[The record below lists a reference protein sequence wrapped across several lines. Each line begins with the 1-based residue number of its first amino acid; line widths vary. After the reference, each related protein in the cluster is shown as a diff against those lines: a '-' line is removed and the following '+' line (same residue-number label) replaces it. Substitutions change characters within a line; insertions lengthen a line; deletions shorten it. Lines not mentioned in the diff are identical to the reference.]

1 MQTTTKMP
9 KVVTKIAAN
18 PLLAS
23 KNNANRPLNVAAYCR
38 VSTDAEDQLNSY
50 NAQMR
55 YYREKIMSN
64 PKWRFVDIYA
74 DEGITGTL
82 ARKRDDF
89 LRMISDCEKGKID
102 LILTKSVSRYARNV
116 VDSLS
121 YLRKLKAMGIG
132 IYFEEQN
139 INSLTEES
147 ETYIGIYSVLAQ
159 SESENISGN
168 VRWGIHKRMQNGT
181 YACRFNLLGYRRD
194 EKTKEPY
201 IVPEE
206 AEIVKRIFSLYLD
219 GASVLQIKSFL
230 ESNHI
235 KTLRGK
241 YEWSTDTIA
250 NMLRNEK
257 YVGDVIYQKSFTTDP
272 ISKHVIINRGQKD
285 KYLVSN
291 NHPAIIDRDTFMRV
305 QTELSR
311 RSNKKKTSDLT
322 TTELGKY
329 SGKYA
334 LSEIMYCG
342 SCGSHYK
349 RKTWSQ
355 NGYEKRIYWRCQNRI
370 EHGNKYCK
378 GSKGIE
384 EKVVHKAIC
393 RALQKGTEISR
404 EAHSLIK
411 ANLKYAITG
420 AESSFDVFSI
430 EQCIAQKQVD
440 ATELV
445 RLSMKSGGN
454 SEKFEV
460 EIAMV
465 YSEIMV
471 LRQQLK
477 LAQQKMQ
484 DSLWASEDINR
495 ATDWLDEKSIIFSE
509 YDDVVVRRLVDTIIV
524 NSEEGTITVYLKG
537 GVEIT
542 EPIYESQT

>member
-1 MQTTTKMP
+1 MTAP

-18 PLLAS
+18 PLLAAR
-23 KNNANRPLNVAAYCR
+23 NNPNRPLNVAAYCR
-38 VSTDAEDQLNSY
+38 VSTDDEDQLNSY
-50 NAQMR
+50 NAQMS

-89 LRMISDCEKGKID
+89 LRMIEDCEKGKID

-121 YLRKLKAMGIG
+121 YLRRLKAMGIG
-132 IYFEEQN
+132 IFFEEQN

-147 ETYIGIYSVLAQ
+147 ETYIGIYSVIAQ

-168 VRWGIHKRMQNGT
+168 VKWGIHKRMQNGT

-201 IVPEE
+201 IVAEE
-206 AEIVKRIFSLYLD
+206 ADIVRKIFDLFLD
-219 GASVLQIKSFL
+219 GASLGQIKDYL
-230 ESNHI
+230 EVNGV
-235 KTLRGK
+235 KTRQGK
-241 YEWSTDTIA
+241 AEWKRDVIYG
-250 NMLRNEK
+250 MLKNEK
-257 YVGDVIYQKSFTTDP
+257 YAGDVIYQKTYRTDP
-272 ISKHVIINRGQKD
+272 ISKHVIVNRGQKE

-311 RSNKKKTSDLT
+311 RNSKCKTSDLT

-334 LSEIMYCG
+334 LTEIMYCG
-342 SCGSHYK
+342 ECGSPYK

-355 NGYEKRIYWRCQNRI
+355 KGCEKKIYWRCQNRI
-370 EHGNKYCK
+370 EHGNKFCK
-378 GSKGIE
+378 KSKGIE
-384 EKVVHKAIC
+384 ESALHETIC
-393 RALQKGTEISR
+393 KALQNGIGTSK
-404 EAHSLIK
+404 EAYSLIK

-420 AESSFDVFSI
+420 AEKAFDVFSI
-430 EQCIAQKQVD
+430 EQCISQKQSD

-445 RLSMKSGGN
+445 KLNMKSGGN
-454 SEKFEV
+454 SEKYET
-460 EIAMV
+460 EIARI

-477 LAQQKMQ
+477 QAQQNMQ
-484 DSLWASEDINR
+484 DDIRANEDVCR
-495 ATDWLDEKSIIFSE
+495 AIKWLEEHDIVFTE
-509 YDDVVVRRLVDTIIV
+509 YDDKVVRRLVDTIKV
-524 NSEEGTITVYLKG
+524 NSDETITVYLKG
-537 GVEIT
+537 GIEIT
-542 EPIYESQT
+542 EPIYNKEKS

>member
-1 MQTTTKMP
+1 MTAP

-18 PLLAS
+18 PLLAAR
-23 KNNANRPLNVAAYCR
+23 NNPNRPLNVAAYCR
-38 VSTDAEDQLNSY
+38 VSTDDEDQLNSY
-50 NAQMR
+50 NAQMS

-89 LRMISDCEKGKID
+89 LRMIEDCEKGKID

-132 IYFEEQN
+132 IFFEEQN

-147 ETYIGIYSVLAQ
+147 ETYIGIYSVIAQ

-168 VRWGIHKRMQNGT
+168 VKWGIHKRMQNGT

-206 AEIVKRIFSLYLD
+206 AEIVRKIFSLYLD
-219 GASVLQIKSFL
+219 GASIFQLKSFL
-230 ESNHI
+230 ESNHV

-241 YEWSTDTIA
+241 DEWSTDTIT

-257 YVGDVIYQKSFTTDP
+257 YVGDVIYQKTFRTDP

-285 KYLVSN
+285 KYLISN
-291 NHPAIIDRDTFMRV
+291 NHPAIIDRDTFMQV
-305 QTELSR
+305 QTEIAR
-311 RSNKKKTSDLT
+311 RSAKSKTSDRT
-322 TTELGKY
+322 STELGKY

-334 LSEIMYCG
+334 LSEILVCGNCG
-342 SCGSHYK
+342 SPYK
-349 RKTWSQ
+349 RTVWTKA
-355 NGYEKRIYWRCQNRI
+355 GYEKKVYWRCLSRK
-370 EHGNKYCK
+370 EHGKKFCK
-378 GSKGIE
+378 ESKGIE
-384 EKVVHKAIC
+384 EIRLHEAIC
-393 RALQKGTEISR
+393 RALQKGIDESQ
-404 EAHSLIK
+404 EVYALIK
-411 ANLKYAITG
+411 ANLSYAISGSEKT
-420 AESSFDVFSI
+420 FDVFSI
-430 EQCIAQKQVD
+430 EKCIAQKQ
-440 ATELV
+440 TEV
-445 RLSMKSGGN
+445 SDMVKLSMKSGAN
-454 SEKFEV
+454 AEKFET
-460 EIAMV
+460 EIAQM

-477 LAQQKMQ
+477 QAQQGMQ
-484 DSLWASEDINR
+484 DSIRTNDEVLR
-495 ATDWLDEKSIIFSE
+495 AIKWLDENEIIFDK
-509 YDDVVVRRLVDTIIV
+509 YDDTVVRRLVDTIRV
-524 NSEEGTITVYLKG
+524 NSDETITVYLKG
-537 GVEIT
+537 GIEVT
-542 EPIYESQT
+542 ESLSKGLCS

>member
-1 MQTTTKMP
+1 MTAP

-18 PLLAS
+18 PLLAAR
-23 KNNANRPLNVAAYCR
+23 NNPNRTLNVAAYCR
-38 VSTDAEDQLNSY
+38 VSTDDEDQLNSY
-50 NAQMR
+50 NAQMS

-89 LRMISDCEKGKID
+89 LRMIEDCEKGKID

-132 IYFEEQN
+132 IFFEEQN

-147 ETYIGIYSVLAQ
+147 ETYIGIYSVIAQ

-168 VRWGIHKRMQNGT
+168 VKWGIHKRMQNGT

-206 AEIVKRIFSLYLD
+206 AEIVRKVFDMFLD
-219 GASVLQIKSFL
+219 GASLGQIKDYL
-230 ESNHI
+230 EINEV
-235 KTLRGK
+235 KTRQGK
-241 YEWSTDTIA
+241 SVWNRDVIYG
-250 NMLRNEK
+250 MLKNEK
-257 YVGDVIYQKSFTTDP
+257 YAGDVIYQKTFRTDP
-272 ISKHVIINRGQKD
+272 ISKHVIVNRGQRE

-291 NHPAIIDRDTFMRV
+291 NHPAIIDRDTFMRT

-311 RSNKKKTSDLT
+311 RNNKRKTSDLAM
-322 TTELGKY
+322 TELGKY
-329 SGKYA
+329 SGKYT

-342 SCGSHYK
+342 ECGSPYK

-355 NGYEKRIYWRCQNRI
+355 KGCEKKIYWRCQNRI
-370 EHGNKYCK
+370 EHGNRFCK
-378 GSKGIE
+378 KSKGIE
-384 EKVVHKAIC
+384 ENVLHAAIC
-393 RALQKGTEISR
+393 RAMQKGIGTTK
-404 EAHSLIK
+404 EAYALIK

-420 AESSFDVFSI
+420 NENVFDVFSI
-430 EQCIAQKQVD
+430 EKCISDKQTE

-445 RLSMKSGGN
+445 KLSMKTGGN
-454 SEKFEV
+454 TEKYEA
-460 EIAMV
+460 EIARI

-477 LAQQKMQ
+477 QAQQNMQ
-484 DSLWASEDINR
+484 DNIR
-495 ATDWLDEKSIIFSE
+495 ANDEVVRAVKWLDDHDIVFDK
-509 YDDVVVRRLVDTIIV
+509 YDEVVARRLIDSVKV
-524 NSEEGTITVYLKG
+524 NSDDTITVYLKG
-537 GVEIT
+537 EIEIT
-542 EPIYESQT
+542 EPIYKEKS

>member
-1 MQTTTKMP
+1 MATP

-23 KNNANRPLNVAAYCR
+23 RNNPNRPLNVAAYCR

-50 NAQMR
+50 NAQMS

-89 LRMISDCEKGKID
+89 LRMIGDCEKGKID

-132 IYFEEQN
+132 IFFEEQN

-147 ETYIGIYSVLAQ
+147 ETYIGIYSVIAQ

-168 VRWGIHKRMQNGT
+168 VKWGIHKRMQNGT

-206 AEIVKRIFSLYLD
+206 AETVRKIFDMFLEGYTTT
-219 GASVLQIKSFL
+219 QIKAYL
-230 ESNHI
+230 ESNGML
-235 KTLRGK
+235 TRQGK
-241 YEWSTDTIA
+241 LEWNREVIHA
-250 NMLRNEK
+250 MLKNEK
-257 YVGDVIYQKSFTTDP
+257 YVGDVIYQKTFRTDP
-272 ISKHVIINRGQKD
+272 ISKHVIVNRGQKD
-285 KYLVSN
+285 KYLISN
-291 NHPAIIDRDTFMRV
+291 NHPAIIDRETFMRV
-305 QTELSR
+305 QTELAR
-311 RSNKKKTSDLT
+311 RSNKKKTSDLAT
-322 TTELGKY
+322 TGLGKY

-342 SCGSHYK
+342 DCGSPYK

-355 NGYEKRIYWRCQNRI
+355 KGYEKKIYWRCQNRI
-370 EHGNKYCK
+370 EHGEKYCK
-378 GSKGIE
+378 KSKGIE
-384 EKVVHKAIC
+384 EKVLHEAIC
-393 RALQKGTEISR
+393 RALQKGVGTSK
-404 EAHSLIK
+404 EAYSLIK
-411 ANLKYAITG
+411 ANLQYAFTG
-420 AESSFDVFSI
+420 AERAFDVFSI
-430 EQCIAQKQVD
+430 EQCITQKQND

-445 RLSMKSGGN
+445 KLSMKSGAN
-454 SEKFEV
+454 SEKYEA
-460 EIAMV
+460 EIARI

-477 LAQQKMQ
+477 QAQQNMQ
-484 DSLWASEDINR
+484 DNIKANDDVCR
-495 ATDWLDEKSIIFSE
+495 AIKWLDEHNIVFSE
-509 YDDVVVRRLVDTIIV
+509 YDDKVVRRLVDTIKV
-524 NSEEGTITVYLKG
+524 NSDDTITVYLKG
-537 GVEIT
+537 GIEIT
-542 EPIYESQT
+542 EAVYESKT